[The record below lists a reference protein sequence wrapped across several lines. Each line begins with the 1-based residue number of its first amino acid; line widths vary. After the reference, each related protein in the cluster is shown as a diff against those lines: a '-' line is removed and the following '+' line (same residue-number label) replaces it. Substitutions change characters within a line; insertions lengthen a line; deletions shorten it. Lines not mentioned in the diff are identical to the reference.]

1 MPSETKSASG
11 RVCVPSTLSQPPTT
25 RGQQAQA
32 STGSSNKDHSEK
44 GDEPSLDPTQ
54 EPRRGSATG
63 SGAHPPKPSNN
74 DGEEGEEE
82 EVDSDDEPR
91 ITDEITNHHVL
102 QPGEVLDQAPYVR
115 KKATKPMMEINAGS
129 NVWYQATIVHE
140 TRNEAKVL
148 FPAPE
153 EGEEDVTQ
161 WVHKASNRIW
171 GGSLKSKDWKY
182 LGKGAW
188 APKKSASA
196 PQGKGGP
203 RKGKRRRGAGVQRSG
218 GGGAWLMLFVIWSIS
233 IVWQRRLARARG

>member
-1 MPSETKSASG
+1 MYATLRLPSYMPRYT
-11 RVCVPSTLSQPPTT
+11 
-25 RGQQAQA
+25 QAEA

-44 GDEPSLDPTQ
+44 GDEAQPSLDTQPQQ

-63 SGAHPPKPSNN
+63 SGAPKPTN
-74 DGEEGEEE
+74 EEE
-82 EVDSDDEPR
+82 EEEQGDEEEDSDEEPR
-91 ITDEITNHHVL
+91 VTDEVTNHHVL
-102 QPGEVLDQAPYVR
+102 QPGETLDQVPYVR
-115 KKATKPMMEINAGS
+115 HKATKPMMEINAGS

-171 GGSLKSKDWKY
+171 RGSLKGKDWKY

-188 APKKSASA
+188 APKKSALA
-196 PQGKGGP
+196 GQGKSGP
-203 RKGKRRRGAGVQRSG
+203 RKPKRRRVAGQRSG
-218 GGGAWLMLFVIWSIS
+218 GGGTWCASGANHTHVVSTPSSQQM
-233 IVWQRRLARARG
+233 RLARVRG